1 MRPLAL
7 VLLLMICPVAFASD
21 QPAVVPMVPA
31 TGEVAEAAA
40 DAPLAAMRRMSRSDR
55 RLAKEVL
62 RDAAEAAGMRRL
74 EFCRAVQR
82 GDEDAMDELK
92 LSLASH
98 DDALRF
104 DPDQF
109 SSFLDTMFSSFL
121 DTILKFIEQLLAIFS
136 MFADANQPG
145 PWMVNV
151 GFTMAA

>member
-109 SSFLDTMFSSFL
+109 SSFLDT
-121 DTILKFIEQLLAIFS
+121 ILKFIEQLLAIFS